1 MIRFSIL
8 ASMLLAACSAPGDAS
23 PTKTSNSYETVLEAP
38 PYTPI
43 TRLGPEPYTPTV
55 HDRRWQFAD
64 RLEHQHLPMLRRL
77 KAGEIGNFGG
87 IEWRW
92 ADGPQSGGL
101 GTVTGIVYFV
111 NKPTSSLRRY
121 TDNTLFQPARGDFAR
136 TDQDRVA
143 RDWAERIGQDI
154 ASPGFG
160 NMDAPWLDI
169 RISRNAFE
177 AMRDERGWDVPTNLI
192 LKVSHWAEPDLPAVP
207 DSLKASIRYLPAE
220 TVLAGPTPDIATYDA
235 IVLRDGCFFIDEDGE
250 DDPLA
255 MFPLGIGIYRD
266 DEGHLAFR
274 SRHSGQTTRLARVG
288 SRMQLGSRSEVSD
301 PPDALIAACGQHR
314 VVTVN
319 SLNQAAGYGGVW
331 HAVKENAA
339 RDGLN
344 EAEAMAQANA
354 CLLEQEKLL
363 ADNRLRGGN
372 AELTWCEMIM
382 HIPPTPP
389 TLPGTG

>member
-1 MIRFSIL
+1 
-8 ASMLLAACSAPGDAS
+8 
-23 PTKTSNSYETVLEAP
+23 
-38 PYTPI
+38 
-43 TRLGPEPYTPTV
+43 
-55 HDRRWQFAD
+55 
-64 RLEHQHLPMLRRL
+64 MLRRL